1 MAKFGPMATTADLK
15 KGLCII
21 FKDEPHL
28 VVDKTF
34 VSPGKGSA
42 FFRTKLKNLKTNSV
56 FEFTFK
62 SGEKIEEAP
71 LQTQEFQY
79 LYRQDKDYFFMNP
92 RTYEQISIPQDVL
105 GDFKN
110 FVKEG
115 DIYQIYTL
123 EGQPVSLRAPQKVKL
138 KVIAAEKSV
147 KGNTVTGATKPVT
160 VETGYTLQV
169 PLFIKEGD
177 VIIINT
183 ETGEYVERA

>member
-1 MAKFGPMATTADLK
+1 MADTSILK

-21 FKDEPHL
+21 FKDQPHI
-28 VVDKTF
+28 VVEKTF

-42 FFRTKLKNLKTNSV
+42 FYRTKLKNLKTGS
-56 FEFTFK
+56 FIDFTFK

-79 LYRQDKDYFFMNP
+79 LYQSGKDYFFMNP
-92 RTYEQISIPQDVL
+92 RTYEQIILPQDIL
-105 GDFKN
+105 GDFKQ

-115 DIYQIYTL
+115 DLYQIYTL
-123 EGQPVSLRAPQKVKL
+123 EGKPISLRAPQKVRL
-138 KVIAAEKSV
+138 RVIEAEKAI
-147 KGNTVTGATKPVT
+147 KGDTATSATKPIK
-160 VETGYTLQV
+160 VESGYILQV

-177 VIIINT
+177 VIVINT